1 MTTKQIHLHRQWS
14 SSELCSLVCCS
25 GQSVP
30 SVVCACG
37 ISVVVSGAWVYDI
50 STEYLSWE
58 KDRIRHAEIANFS
71 NMRRKRKNH
80 VFKVL
85 YTWMN
90 GSAAVAARQCR
101 AVPAFSVALV
111 LPSLYYIEAEVESGC
126 YCNEDTMCSI
136 QPLLG
141 ACKKFCSHTTQLLP
155 APYLCC
161 SCISVSVFWSD
172 IIYVPT

>member
-1 MTTKQIHLHRQWS
+1 MSARRYLNSLFRVLGICNFAQYFNFLLELTYQYVHLHYVT
-14 SSELCSLVCCS
+14 SLS
-25 GQSVP
+25 
-30 SVVCACG
+30 
-37 ISVVVSGAWVYDI
+37 
-50 STEYLSWE
+50 
-58 KDRIRHAEIANFS
+58 
-71 NMRRKRKNH
+71 
-80 VFKVL
+80 VL

-141 ACKKFCSHTTQLLP
+141 ACKKFCSHTTTTTSSLSLLQLYFSLSLLIWYNICTYLP
-155 APYLCC
+155 IY
-161 SCISVSVFWSD
+161 IYIMDHDHVFLNTT
-172 IIYVPT
+172 IIY